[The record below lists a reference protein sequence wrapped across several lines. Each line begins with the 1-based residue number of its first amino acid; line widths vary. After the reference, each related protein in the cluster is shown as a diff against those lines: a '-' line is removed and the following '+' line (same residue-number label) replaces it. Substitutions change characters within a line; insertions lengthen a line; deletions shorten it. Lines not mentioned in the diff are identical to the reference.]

1 MEQTLK
7 SMEQMMQQLMEDR
20 RQREEEIAAERAG
33 WEKAADKRIQEM
45 QTQTDALMTLVRNS
59 QPSTESVIHTLAY
72 NVKYCLY
79 V

>member
-1 MEQTLK
+1 
-7 SMEQMMQQLMEDR
+7 MMQQLMEDR

-59 QPSTESVIHTLAY
+59 QPSTESTPAKLLGGVPQ
-72 NVKYCLY
+72 VKL
-79 V
+79 VPLTEQDDI